1 MLISWKENYD
11 QSRHIQKQRH
21 YFANKGPSSQGYG
34 FSSGHVWMWEV
45 NYKES
50 SVQFGSVQSLSGV
63 QLFVTPWIT
72 ARQVSLSITNY
83 RTSSKLVCIESVM
96 PSSHRIFCHPLLL
109 LSSIIP
115 SIRVFPK
122 SQYFAW
128 AGQSIG
134 VSASTWVL
142 PMNTQDWSPLG
153 WTGWIPYSPR
163 DLQESSP
170 TPQFKSINSLVL
182 SFLHS
187 PRCTS
192 IHDHWKNHSLD

>member
-1 MLISWKENYD
+1 MTNLDILKNRD
-11 QSRHIQKQRH
+11 ITLP
-21 YFANKGPSSQGYG
+21 KGPSSQAYG
-34 FSSGHVWMWEV
+34 FSSSHVWMWEV
-45 NYKES
+45 DYKES

-63 QLFVTPWIT
+63 QFFEIPWII
-72 ARQVSLSITNY
+72 ALQASLSITNS

-96 PSSHRIFCHPLLL
+96 PSSHLIVCHPLLL
-109 LSSIIP
+109 LPSIISSIRI
-115 SIRVFPK
+115 FPK
-122 SQYFAW
+122 SQHFAW

-134 VSASTWVL
+134 VSAWALVL

-170 TPQFKSINSLVL
+170 TPQFKSINSLAL

-187 PRCTS
+187 PRRTS
-192 IHDHWKNHSLD
+192 IHDRWKNHSLD